1 MVLRR
6 LRRHFGIAARRVA
19 VQTHVPWYMR
29 WVGSM
34 LAVGLLVAA
43 AWYGYGV
50 LRGPGALS
58 REDLEAQVATL
69 GGRVATLEQENAKLR
84 TEAAAAERQVVIER
98 SARES
103 IARQMKSLAEEVA
116 AAKDE
121 TAILQ
126 TLLGQGAKA
135 GVSVSRFRVERGG
148 EPRSFRFRLTVV
160 HASGG
165 GKDFQGQVRLVAN
178 VVQDGRPVSLPLT
191 DANGAPQGPTALS
204 FRLFQPVEGVFVLP
218 ANTTLRSLEAR
229 VFENGVAQ
237 PRAVQTVPAS

>member
-1 MVLRR
+1 MLRR

-19 VQTHVPWYMR
+19 VQTHVPWYVR
-29 WVGSM
+29 WAGSM
-34 LAVGLLVAA
+34 MVVGVLAVG
-43 AWYGYGV
+43 AWTAYSA

-58 REDLEAQVATL
+58 REELEAQVDSLSA
-69 GGRVATLEQENAKLR
+69 RVATLEQENAKLR

-98 SARES
+98 SAREN

-135 GVSVSRFRVERGG
+135 GVSVSRFRVERGP
-148 EPRSFRFRLTVV
+148 EPRNVRYRLTVV
-160 HASGG
+160 HASGA
-165 GKDFQGQVRLVAN
+165 GKDFQGQLRLVAN

-191 DANGAPQGPTALS
+191 DANGAPLGPTALS
-204 FRLFQPVEGVFVLP
+204 FRLFQPVEGTFLLP

-237 PRAVQTVPAS
+237 PRAVQTAPAS